1 MKKNQLP
8 KPISLLILTLLT
20 SILWVGLGIY
30 RTLTVKP
37 QPAVPE
43 NVSRAITPNL
53 NTNIIQ
59 KIESAVFFQ
68 DSEIPQINTSVGTP
82 NIATPLP
89 TETPIAT
96 SSAVPVASG
105 SAAPT
110 I

>member
-1 MKKNQLP
+1 MKKNSLP

-20 SILWVGLGIY
+20 AILWVGLGIY

-37 QPAVPE
+37 VPTVPE
-43 NVSRAITPNL
+43 TVSKSITPSL

-68 DSEIPQINTSVGTP
+68 DSEIPP
-82 NIATPLP
+82 LNIGAIKLGTPLP
-89 TETPIAT
+89 
-96 SSAVPVASG
+96 SAVPTPVATV
-105 SAAPT
+105 SATPVATEAATPA